1 MRSALVGYQERI
13 KREQLTRLEIAWHN
27 ARWSAFS
34 PKLDSLADVLRQAE
48 GKEEDPDVIW
58 HKMKVW
64 ATAYGQ
70 VIEEA

>member
-13 KREQLTRLEIAWHN
+13 KREQLTQLEIAWHN

-34 PKLDSLADVLRQAE
+34 QKLDPLAEVLRQAE
-48 GKEEDPDVIW
+48 GKEEDPDVTW
-58 HKMKVW
+58 HKMKIW
-64 ATAYGQ
+64 AAAYGQ

>member
-1 MRSALVGYQERI
+1 ML
-13 KREQLTRLEIAWHN
+13 LEIAWHN

-34 PKLDSLADVLRQAE
+34 QKLDPLTDVLRQAE

-64 ATAYGQ
+64 AAAYGQ

>member
-1 MRSALVGYQERI
+1 MRSALVGLQDRI
-13 KREQLTRLEIAWHN
+13 KREQLTLLEIAWHN

-34 PKLDSLADVLRQAE
+34 QKLDSLTDVLRQAE

-64 ATAYGQ
+64 AAAYGQ

>member
-1 MRSALVGYQERI
+1 MRSALVGLQDRI
-13 KREQLTRLEIAWHN
+13 KREQLTLLEIAWHN

-34 PKLDSLADVLRQAE
+34 QKLDSLTDVLRQAQ
-48 GKEEDPDVIW
+48 GKEEDPDIIW

-64 ATAYGQ
+64 AVAYGQ